1 MLHLHWQKTLGR
13 LIILTLISVSASL
26 HAAAQ
31 KVLYLED
38 HDSKP
43 YYFGITLSAAQARF
57 HTDAVGAEFYLQREG
72 DDHRL
77 YFLGYF
83 RTHIAVGIFQYI
95 GKVPLRKH

>member
-43 YYFGITLSAAQARF
+43 YYCGIIYWT
-57 HTDAVGAEFYLQREG
+57 GKE
-72 DDHRL
+72 
-77 YFLGYF
+77 
-83 RTHIAVGIFQYI
+83 YI
-95 GKVPLRKH
+95 WIHQGE

>member
-1 MLHLHWQKTLGR
+1 MLHLHWQKTIGR

-57 HTDAVGAEFYLQREG
+57 SATGYRDGSTACQIGRLCPGTAGHCKAVATL
-72 DDHRL
+72 
-77 YFLGYF
+77 
-83 RTHIAVGIFQYI
+83 
-95 GKVPLRKH
+95 